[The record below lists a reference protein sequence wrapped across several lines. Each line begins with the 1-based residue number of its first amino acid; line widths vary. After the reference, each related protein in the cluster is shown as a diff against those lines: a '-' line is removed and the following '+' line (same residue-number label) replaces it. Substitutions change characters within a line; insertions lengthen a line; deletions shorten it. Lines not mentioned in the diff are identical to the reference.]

1 MTLPLNKTVLYVRN
15 IFISLRSRT
24 EKPLLFQAIQF
35 VSTKPKEN
43 EHIMTPQYWLPDS
56 WDKGECLIAGFQTKP
71 TQLRTRVCVKEVL
84 KGNIT
89 HSSTATKEHWN
100 SLQNSLFFHYSKWRG
115 GKKIPQTHKT
125 SLSLSYLEYHI
136 LVVCTSMLIFNEFA
150 TRGSTPLPGFKD
162 SLIDVTKPCM
172 RTLPHWP
179 VSKPFVAKSI
189 YYRARSII
197 QNPSEH
203 HS

>member
-115 GKKIPQTHKT
+115 GKKSHKPIKLLCPFPIWST
-125 SLSLSYLEYHI
+125 TFWLCAPLCWSSMSLLQEAAPHFQDSRTVSL
-136 LVVCTSMLIFNEFA
+136 M
-150 TRGSTPLPGFKD
+150 
-162 SLIDVTKPCM
+162 
-172 RTLPHWP
+172 WP
-179 VSKPFVAKSI
+179 
-189 YYRARSII
+189 
-197 QNPSEH
+197 NPAWGLCHTGQFQSHLWQKAFTTEQGP
-203 HS
+203 